1 VYPSKRVLLT
11 LVVVVGLALL
21 AACGQSEQKQAAQ
34 DAKATDQ
41 GPIRLGAIFSVTG
54 PASFLGEPERNTAL
68 LLEQKIN
75 QAGGI
80 NGRKVEIVIYDDETD
95 VNKCV
100 LAADKLLKKDGVVA
114 VFGPTTSGNTLA
126 IVDKFEEARIP
137 LISCA
142 AAEKITKPVK
152 PWVYKTPQ
160 SDRQA
165 VTRILKHAQTQGYS
179 RLAVITV
186 SDGFGQ
192 AGREV
197 LKELVPAMGF
207 TLVAD
212 EVFGAKDTDM
222 TAQLIKIKG
231 QNPDAVICWGTN
243 PGPAVVA
250 KNRVQLAITTPLY
263 MSHGVASK
271 KFIELAGDA
280 SEGLLLP
287 AGHLAVAGQIP
298 QDHPQKPVID
308 EYVRDYEARF
318 NTPVSTFGGYAYD
331 ALMLIKQ
338 AIETGGSAEPAAIRD
353 NLEKIQGYVG
363 ASGVFTFS
371 AEDHNGLDEHS
382 FEMVT
387 IENGDWKI
395 LQ

>member
-1 VYPSKRVLLT
+1 MNHSMRCLST
-11 LVVVVGLALL
+11 LVMVAVLAMIM
-21 AACGQSEQKQAAQ
+21 ACGSDQQA
-34 DAKATDQ
+34 DWDQ

-75 QAGGI
+75 DAGGI
-80 NGRKVEIVIYDDETD
+80 LGRKVEIIIYDDETD

-100 LAADKLLKKDGVVA
+100 LAADKLLKHDRVVA
-114 VFGPTTSGNTLA
+114 VIGPTTSGNTLA
-126 IVDKFEEARIP
+126 IVDKFEEAGIP

-142 AAEKITKPVK
+142 AAERITNPVK
-152 PWVYKTPQ
+152 GYVFKTPQ
-160 SDRQA
+160 SDRHA
-165 VTRILKHAQTQGYS
+165 VTRILDHARSQGFE
-179 RLAVITV
+179 RLAIITV

-197 LKELVPAMGF
+197 LQELVPAKGF

-212 EVFGAKDTDM
+212 EVYGPRDTDM
-222 TAQLIKIKG
+222 TSQLIRIRG
-231 QNPDAVICWGTN
+231 QRPDAVICWGTN

-263 MSHGVASK
+263 MSHGVASP

-287 AGHLAVAGQIP
+287 AGHLAVHRQVPG
-298 QDHPQKPVID
+298 DHPQKPLLD
-308 EYVRDYEARF
+308 EYVREYEARF
-318 NTPVSTFGGYAYD
+318 RMPVSAFGGYAHD
-331 ALMLIKQ
+331 AVMLIKT
-338 AIETGGSAEPAAIRD
+338 AIETGGSADPESIRD
-353 NLEKIQGYVG
+353 NLETIQGFVG
-363 ASGVFTFS
+363 ASGIFTFS
-371 AEDHNGLDEHS
+371 PEDHNGLNEEA
-382 FEMVT
+382 FVMVT

-395 LQ
+395 LH